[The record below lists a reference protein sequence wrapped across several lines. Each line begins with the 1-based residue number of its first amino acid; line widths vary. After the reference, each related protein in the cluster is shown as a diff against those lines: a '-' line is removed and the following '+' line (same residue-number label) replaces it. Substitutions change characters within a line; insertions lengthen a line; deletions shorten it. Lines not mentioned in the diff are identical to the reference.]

1 LRSGRAAVGA
11 VEVCPVN
18 GGIPCSLSAAMGAW
32 LVLAAPMPVDAAP
45 EPFDRARLD
54 ATAEALSKKPHE
66 SRGMKALQALGDLS
80 YDQYRDIRFRTE
92 AGIWRGENRGFT
104 LDLLHPGF
112 LFKTPVQIN
121 VVSDGMAHELPFTT
135 DVFDYGPLVERPER
149 AGDLAWSGFRVRTHL
164 NRKDVL
170 DEFLVFQAATYFRAI
185 GRGQVYGLSGRG
197 LAVKT
202 ADPEGEEFPQF
213 TRFWIERPE
222 VGATRLV
229 VHALLESR
237 SLTGAYTFIVEP
249 ADEML
254 MTVNVTLYPRVPLE
268 KFGLASLNSMFLFDE
283 TNRERFDDFRSAVHD
298 SDGLQMIS
306 GRGEHIFRP
315 LANPTELQV
324 SAFPDNT
331 PKGFGLMQRSRDFED
346 YHDAE
351 ARYELRPSAWVE
363 PAGDWGKGYVQLVEI
378 PTVWE
383 TSDNIVAFWQP
394 ARAWTAGK
402 AYPYSYRVRWGGN
415 PPGDAGVARV
425 AATRIGA
432 VGHEGQLLFVLDF
445 KPPGPLPKRL
455 DIRVNA
461 SRGKVGAI
469 GGQHVG
475 PTGQYRVSFRFDPEN
490 NDVSELRLIVSA
502 DGEPWSETWLY
513 RYTTP

>member
-1 LRSGRAAVGA
+1 MNGGVPCSVSAALGILLVLLVGGVSMDAAAV
-11 VEVCPVN
+11 
-18 GGIPCSLSAAMGAW
+18 
-32 LVLAAPMPVDAAP
+32 
-45 EPFDRARLD
+45 PFDRARLE
-54 ATAEALSKKPHE
+54 TIAEALSKEPHATR
-66 SRGMKALQALGDLS
+66 SMKALRSLGDLS
-80 YDQYRDIRFRTE
+80 YDQYRDIRFRGD
-92 AGIWRGENRGFT
+92 ASIWRDENRSFT

-112 LFKTPVQIN
+112 LFKTPVQISIVN
-121 VVSDGMAHELPFTT
+121 EGEARELPFTT
-135 DVFDYGPLVERPER
+135 EVFDYGPLVDRPEG

-164 NRKDVL
+164 NRTDVL

-202 ADPEGEEFPQF
+202 ADPKGEEFPQF

-222 VGATRLV
+222 PGATTLV
-229 VHALLESR
+229 IHALLESP
-237 SLTGAYTFIVEP
+237 SLTGAYTFLVEP
-249 ADEML
+249 GDEML
-254 MTVNVTLYPRVPLE
+254 MTVNVTLYPRVEL
-268 KFGLASLNSMFLFDE
+268 KRFGLAPLTSMFLFDD

-315 LANPTELQV
+315 LANPAELQV
-324 SAFPDNT
+324 SAFPDQS
-331 PKGFGLMQRSRDFED
+331 PKGFGLMQRSRAFGDF
-346 YHDAE
+346 HDAE

-363 PAGDWGKGYVQLVEI
+363 PAGDWGKGYMQLVEI

-394 ARAWTAGK
+394 ARTWAAGK
-402 AYPYSYRVRWGGN
+402 SYPYSYRVRWGKN
-415 PPGDAGVARV
+415 PPGNAGLARV

-432 VGHEGQLLFVLDF
+432 AGEAGQLLFVLDF
-445 KPPGPLPKRL
+445 DPPGPMPQRL
-455 DIRVNA
+455 DIQVNA

-469 GGQHVG
+469 GGLQIG
-475 PTGQYRVSFRFDPEN
+475 PTGQYRVSFRFNPEN

-502 DGEPWSETWLY
+502 NGEPWSETWLY
-513 RYTTP
+513 RYTAP